1 MGKKSIYNHNLS
13 AFGWGA
19 LLIWWGISVLID
31 PITLA
36 MSAIGTGL
44 IMIGLNAVRYF
55 RGIRTVHTTTI
66 LGIIALAWGA
76 LDQARIALHYPA
88 GASFALLLMVIG
100 LVVWV
105 TVLLPQSRTDVE

>member
-1 MGKKSIYNHNLS
+1 MGKKSTFNQNLS

-19 LLIWWGISVLID
+19 LLIWWGVSVMID

-44 IMIGLNAVRYF
+44 IMLGLNAVRYY
-55 RGIRTVHTTTI
+55 RGIPTVHTTWTI
-66 LGIIALAWGA
+66 GTIALAWGV
-76 LDQARIALHYPA
+76 LDQARIVLHYPA

-100 LVVWV
+100 LVVWI
-105 TVLLPQSRTDVE
+105 TILLPQNKTTTE

>member
-1 MGKKSIYNHNLS
+1 MGKKSTFNHNVS

-19 LLIWWGISVLID
+19 LLIWWGISVMID

-44 IMIGLNAVRYF
+44 IMLGLNAVRYF
-55 RGIRTVHTTTI
+55 KGIPTVHTTTT
-66 LGIIALAWGA
+66 LGIIALAWGV
-76 LDQARIALHYPA
+76 LDQARMALHYPA

-105 TVLLPQSRTDVE
+105 TVLLPQHKTNAE

>member
-1 MGKKSIYNHNLS
+1 MGKKSFFNHNLS
-13 AFGWGA
+13 TFGWGA

-44 IMIGLNAVRYF
+44 IMLGLNAVRYLK
-55 RGIRTVHTTTI
+55 GIPMVRTTTT

-88 GASFALLLMVIG
+88 GASFALLLLVIG
-100 LVVWV
+100 LVIWV
-105 TVLLPQSRTDVE
+105 TVLLPQRQTTAE

>member
-1 MGKKSIYNHNLS
+1 MGNKSRFNHNLS

-19 LLIWWGISVLID
+19 LLIWWGICFLFD

-44 IMIGLNAVRYF
+44 IMLGLNAVRYF
-55 RGIRTVHTTTI
+55 KGIPTVRTTTTW
-66 LGIIALAWGA
+66 GIIALAWGA
-76 LDQARIALHYPA
+76 LDQARTALGYPA

-100 LVVWV
+100 LVVWG
-105 TVLLPQSRTDVE
+105 TVLLPQRQIPAE